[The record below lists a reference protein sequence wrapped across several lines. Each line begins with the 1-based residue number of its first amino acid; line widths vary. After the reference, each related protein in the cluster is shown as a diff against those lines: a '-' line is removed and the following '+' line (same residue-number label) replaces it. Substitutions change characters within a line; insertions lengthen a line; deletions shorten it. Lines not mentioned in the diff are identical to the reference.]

1 MKKMRTGSELSAIAL
16 MSGGLDSTLA
26 AALIKQLG
34 IGVIGVHIHTLFDT
48 DPRRAEHLSAAAIAI
63 EVEVRPLHLEEEH
76 LEVVRH
82 PRHGYGVG
90 MNPCI
95 DCRIFMLNAARLFM
109 EQEGAQFVIT
119 GEVLGQRPMSQNMQA
134 LELTAKESGLKDR
147 LLRPLSAK
155 LLPDSLPVKEG
166 WIPRA
171 SLLSW
176 SGRGRG
182 EQIALAKKLGIEEC
196 PQPAGGCLL
205 CERIYSARLGD
216 AFSHLGKEEMSLQD
230 FAILRYGRHFRLS
243 DRVKVIIGRNEQ
255 ENGILAG
262 LADGR
267 TMIEPTGTVGPLSLV
282 EGATT
287 TAELQLAAALAGR
300 YCDNVDETPLEMRIV
315 DNKRVTHLSVIPLSP
330 EDPRISGWRI
340 TG

>member
-1 MKKMRTGSELSAIAL
+1 MKKMRTGSELNAIAL

-26 AALIKQLG
+26 AALVKQLG

-48 DPRRAEHLSAAAIAI
+48 DPQRAEHLKTAAIAVGI
-63 EVEVRPLHLEEEH
+63 EVRSLPLEEEH

-82 PRHGYGVG
+82 PRHGYGAG

-95 DCRIFMLNAARLFM
+95 DCRIFMLNAARSFM
-109 EQEGAQFVIT
+109 KQEGAQFVIT
-119 GEVLGQRPMSQNMQA
+119 GEVLGQRPMSQNMRA
-134 LELTAKESGLKDR
+134 LELAAKESGLNDR
-147 LLRPLSAK
+147 LLRPLSAG
-155 LLPDSLPVKEG
+155 LLPDSLPEKKG

-171 SLLSW
+171 RLLSW

-182 EQIALAKKLGIEEC
+182 EQIKLANKLGIEDY

-205 CERIYSARLGD
+205 REPTYSARLSD

-230 FAILRYGRHFRLS
+230 FAILRHGRHFRLS
-243 DRVKVIIGRNEQ
+243 DRVKVIIGRDEQ
-255 ENGILAG
+255 ENEILAD

-267 TMIEPTGTVGPLSLV
+267 TVIEPTGTVGPLSLI
-282 EGATT
+282 EGPVT

-300 YCDNVDETPLEMRIV
+300 YCDNGGKTPLRMRVV
-315 DNKRVTHLSVIPLSP
+315 DNGGVTHLSVVPLSP